1 MCMSVQD
8 ACVPTRLSARS
19 DQDKPK
25 EQAERPALFS
35 CADIPQG
42 LPLSRGAGPQ
52 GLRGEPR
59 RSEKPPLPGEVA
71 WRNAEAER
79 LLQICDD
86 LSVTSIKG
94 TSASGR
100 RSLREYACHLL
111 GGGLYSI
118 RLHRSRFLRRCRI
131 RAALL
136 CRRAM
141 MIAVCIRRGIDI
153 GRIAAARARAGRRI
167 RLRIPAAAA
176 LLTTVPAEGMCR
188 IGHQRTNDHHRHRA
202 GEAVA

>member
-1 MCMSVQD
+1 MSVQD

-59 RSEKPPLPGEVA
+59 RSEKPPLSGEVA
-71 WRNAEAER
+71 RWNAETER

-86 LSVTSIKG
+86 LSV
-94 TSASGR
+94 
-100 RSLREYACHLL
+100 SLAADSSPARGALDGAHPPGSLYTREP
-111 GGGLYSI
+111 GGG
-118 RLHRSRFLRRCRI
+118 
-131 RAALL
+131 
-136 CRRAM
+136 
-141 MIAVCIRRGIDI
+141 G
-153 GRIAAARARAGRRI
+153 RAG
-167 RLRIPAAAA
+167 
-176 LLTTVPAEGMCR
+176 VGK
-188 IGHQRTNDHHRHRA
+188 
-202 GEAVA
+202 